1 MQQKYSFTRTAK
13 DYTTLFDNI
22 LGLNHL
28 IWKPHLE
35 LAMYG
40 VTHEDRKQIAQ
51 CFRITTV

>member
-1 MQQKYSFTRTAK
+1 MQQKYSFTRTTK
-13 DYTTLFDNI
+13 DYTTRFDNI

-28 IWKPHLE
+28 IGKPHIE